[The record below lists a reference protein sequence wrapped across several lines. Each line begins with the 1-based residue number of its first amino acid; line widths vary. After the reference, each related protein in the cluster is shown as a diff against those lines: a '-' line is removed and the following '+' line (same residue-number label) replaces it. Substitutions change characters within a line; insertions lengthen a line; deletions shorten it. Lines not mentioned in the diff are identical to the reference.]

1 MKNVHAKTGALRQS
15 GRNGTGP
22 FACAA
27 LLLWAAGCLLA
38 GCEGGLP
45 RRPPPSPPVREIPE
59 SGGKLQD
66 CGHCPQLVVV
76 AKDEEFVIGSPA
88 GEAGRESDEGVRSAG
103 IAAAFAVGVY
113 EVTFAQWDACVAGGG
128 CSHRP
133 DDRGWGRGTRPVI
146 DVNRDDARAYVAWL
160 SSTTGKRYRLLSEA
174 EWEYVAR
181 AGTSTPFHTGAS
193 IAPQQANYDWR
204 VAYGA
209 GATQASHPGQTQAV
223 GSYAANAFGLYDVHG
238 NVAELVDDCYEGDCT
253 KRVVRGGS
261 WADAPQY
268 LRSAYR
274 GWCPPTLRNDRN
286 GFRVARALD
295 ETP

>member
-1 MKNVHAKTGALRQS
+1 MKKRPHAATGRNRTGAI
-15 GRNGTGP
+15 
-22 FACAA
+22 AA
-27 LLLWAAGCLLA
+27 AAVVLWAVGLLLTGCD
-38 GCEGGLP
+38 GSPGP
-45 RRPPPSPPVREIPE
+45 DPRPPSLPEPGSPI
-59 SGGKLQD
+59 QD
-66 CGHCPQLVVV
+66 CDDCPKLVVV
-76 AKDEEFVIGSPA
+76 AKNEGFAMGSPA
-88 GEAGRESDEGVRSAG
+88 GEAGRESDEGVRSVG

-133 DDRGWGRGTRPVI
+133 DDRGWGRGARPVI
-146 DVNRDDARAYVAWL
+146 GVNREDARAYVAWL
-160 SSTTGKRYRLLSEA
+160 SSETGERYRLLSEA

-181 AGTSTPFHTGAS
+181 AGTSTPFHTGAA
-193 IAPQQANYDWR
+193 ITPEQANYDWR
-204 VAYGA
+204 TGYGS
-209 GATQASHPGQTQAV
+209 GATRASHPGRTQAV

-238 NVAELVDDCYEGDCT
+238 NAAELVDDCYEGDCT

-261 WADAPQY
+261 WADPPRY

-295 ETP
+295 ISG